1 MPGTLGLCGG
11 LTALAPTCT
20 GAWMPYLRQ
29 AGNVLFFFFS
39 GKPVL
44 KRQPCF
50 LICKACFNE
59 LSKTTMLLMNTRKVD
74 IWMSSYTS
82 SHGIS

>member
-29 AGNVLFFFFS
+29 AGNVLFFFFRETCIKAS
-39 GKPVL
+39 AVL
-44 KRQPCF
+44 SDLQGMFQRTQQNYHV
-50 LICKACFNE
+50 ANE
-59 LSKTTMLLMNTRKVD
+59 HS
-74 IWMSSYTS
+74 
-82 SHGIS
+82 